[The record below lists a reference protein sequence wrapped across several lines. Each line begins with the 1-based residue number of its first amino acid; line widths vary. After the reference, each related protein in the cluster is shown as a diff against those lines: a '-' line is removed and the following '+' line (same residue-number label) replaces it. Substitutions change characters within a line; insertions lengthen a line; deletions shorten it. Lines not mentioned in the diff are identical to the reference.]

1 MAAIG
6 GTNWTRSFV
15 GLAPNGR
22 TPDASSE
29 AIFATLT
36 REREVPRRLLEV
48 MATIPSDRPLLV
60 LQPRE
65 NLTTSLPSM
74 MLAYALSHRPVVIRE
89 AALTDTPAAVEE
101 LRKVFGAVIF
111 VGQNPPSSF
120 PPAQHFGAAIA
131 LVPLTTAAP

>member
-6 GTNWTRSFV
+6 GTNWTRDFG

-36 REREVPRRLLEV
+36 KEREVPRRLLEAV
-48 MATIPSDRPLLV
+48 AKIPSDRPLLV

-74 MLAYALSHRPVVIRE
+74 MLAYVLCHRPVVIRE

-120 PPAQHFGAAIA
+120 PPAQRFGAAIT
-131 LVPLTTAAP
+131 LVPLAIATP

>member
-6 GTNWTRSFV
+6 VANWNRGFA

-22 TPDASSE
+22 SPDASSE
-29 AIFATLT
+29 AIFALLT
-36 REREVPRRLLEV
+36 NEREVPRRLLEV
-48 MATIPSDRPLLV
+48 VAKLPSDRGLLV

-74 MLAYALSHRPVVIRE
+74 MLAYALCHRPVVIRE

-101 LRKVFGAVIF
+101 LRKIFAAVIF

-120 PPAQHFGAAIA
+120 PPAQHFGLAIA
-131 LVPLTTAAP
+131 LVPLTTIEP